1 MFRFFSEKHWFIWSW
16 LGSFIILSSLWVQV
30 EIDVKINEWF
40 GVFYDM
46 IQKALAEPNAVSIEE
61 YFASLF
67 SFITLAGMY
76 IAVYVAIS
84 FFTAH
89 FLFRWRTAMVEWYHS
104 VYDKA
109 RKIEG
114 ASQRVQE
121 DTIKFT
127 RIMEGLGTSLIES
140 IMILIQFIPI
150 LFGLSIGIPIFFFG
164 DWEYGLIVGAL
175 IWTIGGT
182 VFLIVLGLILRQV
195 GVEYDLQK
203 QEAAYRK
210 ILVIAEDDGSV
221 RPKKIDELF
230 DDVRKIHFLSY
241 IRYLYFNIGRIAY
254 LQANVLSAYVFLAP
268 AIVAG
273 AVTLGVM
280 QQIIRAFGRVEGS
293 MQYLL
298 KAWPT
303 IIELASVYKRL
314 REFESKIKQEELID
328 EIEVVITPGSR
339 LVGRKQNYFTK
350 LAYEELFLLGM
361 WRKGARFRTRLS
373 KQIFKVGDVL
383 LLGVRDPD
391 EEDVSAKIN
400 LLGLMPIRSRE
411 ISTLPSR
418 SRFLK
423 ALVFFTTSILLAA
436 LNIINVLTAFLICVL
451 GFVGIKILKSN
462 LYRHIEWPI
471 VIMLAAMIPIGQA
484 LESTG
489 ITAQIA
495 SGVVSFAGDLHVFW
509 ILMIILIITMLI
521 TDVINLSLIHI

>member
-1 MFRFFSEKHWFIWSW
+1 MFRFFTTRKWLLWAW
-16 LGSFIILSSLWVQV
+16 LGSAIILSSLWVQV

-46 IQKALAEPNAVSIEE
+46 IQKALAEPNAITIEE
-61 YFASLF
+61 YFASLL

-76 IAVYVAIS
+76 VGLYVLIS

-121 DTIKFT
+121 DTVKFS
-127 RIMEGLGTSLIES
+127 RIMESLGTSLIEAV
-140 IMILIQFIPI
+140 MILIQFIPI

-164 DWEYGLIVGAL
+164 DWQYGLITGAL
-175 IWTIGGT
+175 VWTLGGT
-182 VFLIVLGLILRQV
+182 IFLIGLGWVLRLV

-210 ILVIAEDDGSV
+210 ILVIAEDDGNV

-230 DDVRKIHFLSY
+230 ADVRSIHFKSY
-241 IRYLYFNIGRIAY
+241 VRYLYFNVGRMAY

-273 AVTLGVM
+273 VVTLGVM

-314 REFESKIKQEELID
+314 REFESK
-328 EIEVVITPGSR
+328 
-339 LVGRKQNYFTK
+339 
-350 LAYEELFLLGM
+350 
-361 WRKGARFRTRLS
+361 
-373 KQIFKVGDVL
+373 
-383 LLGVRDPD
+383 
-391 EEDVSAKIN
+391 
-400 LLGLMPIRSRE
+400 
-411 ISTLPSR
+411 
-418 SRFLK
+418 LK
-423 ALVFFTTSILLAA
+423 
-436 LNIINVLTAFLICVL
+436 
-451 GFVGIKILKSN
+451 
-462 LYRHIEWPI
+462 
-471 VIMLAAMIPIGQA
+471 
-484 LESTG
+484 
-489 ITAQIA
+489 
-495 SGVVSFAGDLHVFW
+495 
-509 ILMIILIITMLI
+509 
-521 TDVINLSLIHI
+521 

>member
-1 MFRFFSEKHWFIWSW
+1 MFKFFNSRKWFLWAWI
-16 LGSFIILSSLWVQV
+16 GSFIILSSLWVQV
-30 EIDVKINEWF
+30 VIDVKINEWF

-140 IMILIQFIPI
+140 IMILIQFTPI

-164 DWEYGLIVGAL
+164 EWEYGLIVGAL

-182 VFLIVLGLILRQV
+182 IFLIVLGLILRLV

-210 ILVIAEDDGSV
+210 ILVIAEDNETV
-221 RPKKIDELF
+221 RPKRIDELF
-230 DDVRKIHFLSY
+230 DDVRKIHYLSY
-241 IRYLYFNIGRIAY
+241 LRYLYFNIGRIAY

-273 AVTLGVM
+273 VVTLGVM

-314 REFESKIKQEELID
+314 REFE
-328 EIEVVITPGSR
+328 
-339 LVGRKQNYFTK
+339 NK
-350 LAYEELFLLGM
+350 L
-361 WRKGARFRTRLS
+361 KS
-373 KQIFKVGDVL
+373 S
-383 LLGVRDPD
+383 
-391 EEDVSAKIN
+391 EEDV
-400 LLGLMPIRSRE
+400 
-411 ISTLPSR
+411 T
-418 SRFLK
+418 
-423 ALVFFTTSILLAA
+423 
-436 LNIINVLTAFLICVL
+436 
-451 GFVGIKILKSN
+451 
-462 LYRHIEWPI
+462 IE
-471 VIMLAAMIPIGQA
+471 
-484 LESTG
+484 SK
-489 ITAQIA
+489 
-495 SGVVSFAGDLHVFW
+495 
-509 ILMIILIITMLI
+509 
-521 TDVINLSLIHI
+521 

>member
-1 MFRFFSEKHWFIWSW
+1 MFKFFNSKKWFLWAWI
-16 LGSFIILSSLWVQV
+16 GSFVILSSLWVQV
-30 EIDVKINEWF
+30 VIDVKINEWF

-61 YFASLF
+61 YFGSLF

-140 IMILIQFIPI
+140 IMILIQFVPI

-182 VFLIVLGLILRQV
+182 VFLIVLGLILRLV

-210 ILVIAEDDGSV
+210 ILVIAEDNETV
-221 RPKKIDELF
+221 RPKRIDELF
-230 DDVRKIHFLSY
+230 DDVRKIHYLSY
-241 IRYLYFNIGRIAY
+241 LRYLYFNIGRIAY

-273 AVTLGVM
+273 VVTLGVM

-314 REFESKIKQEELID
+314 REFESKLKI
-328 EIEVVITPGSR
+328 
-339 LVGRKQNYFTK
+339 
-350 LAYEELFLLGM
+350 
-361 WRKGARFRTRLS
+361 S
-373 KQIFKVGDVL
+373 K
-383 LLGVRDPD
+383 
-391 EEDVSAKIN
+391 EN
-400 LLGLMPIRSRE
+400 M
-411 ISTLPSR
+411 
-418 SRFLK
+418 
-423 ALVFFTTSILLAA
+423 
-436 LNIINVLTAFLICVL
+436 
-451 GFVGIKILKSN
+451 
-462 LYRHIEWPI
+462 
-471 VIMLAAMIPIGQA
+471 
-484 LESTG
+484 
-489 ITAQIA
+489 
-495 SGVVSFAGDLHVFW
+495 
-509 ILMIILIITMLI
+509 
-521 TDVINLSLIHI
+521 SLR

>member
-1 MFRFFSEKHWFIWSW
+1 MFRFFSEKNWFLWSW
-16 LGSFIILSSLWVQV
+16 FGSFIILSSLWVQV

-89 FLFRWRTAMVEWYHS
+89 YLFRWRTAMVEWYHS

-150 LFGLSIGIPIFFFG
+150 LFGLSVGIPIFFFG
-164 DWEYGLIVGAL
+164 EWEYGLIVGAL

-182 VFLIVLGLILRQV
+182 IFLIVLGLILRLV

-210 ILVIAEDDGSV
+210 ILVIAEDDGNI
-221 RPKKIDELF
+221 RPKRIDELF

-241 IRYLYFNIGRIAY
+241 LRYLYFNIGRIAY

-273 AVTLGVM
+273 VVTLGVM

-314 REFESKIKQEELID
+314 REFESKINQEDLID
-328 EIEVVITPGSR
+328 E
-339 LVGRKQNYFTK
+339 
-350 LAYEELFLLGM
+350 
-361 WRKGARFRTRLS
+361 
-373 KQIFKVGDVL
+373 KV
-383 LLGVRDPD
+383 
-391 EEDVSAKIN
+391 
-400 LLGLMPIRSRE
+400 
-411 ISTLPSR
+411 
-418 SRFLK
+418 
-423 ALVFFTTSILLAA
+423 
-436 LNIINVLTAFLICVL
+436 
-451 GFVGIKILKSN
+451 
-462 LYRHIEWPI
+462 
-471 VIMLAAMIPIGQA
+471 
-484 LESTG
+484 
-489 ITAQIA
+489 
-495 SGVVSFAGDLHVFW
+495 
-509 ILMIILIITMLI
+509 
-521 TDVINLSLIHI
+521 